1 MNGRPGESG
10 RSTLRTLLLL
20 VLIFGVAL
28 VASGFWFRQNFYK
41 PVEHSSGDQ
50 IITIQQGSSTQSI
63 VNKLAEAGIVRHPF
77 PLRLY
82 LRLTQRSGSLKAGDY
97 KFESPISP
105 MAALSKIERGEVSLE
120 SVTIPEG
127 WNRFEIAE
135 RLAKTGKGTVD
146 EFLRL
151 TYAIEF
157 VSELDPNARN
167 LEGYLFPDTY
177 YYSSKTTAEEL
188 VEMMIDRFEEV
199 FTPTLRARA
208 AEMGMSVHDAVTL
221 ASIIE
226 EEARIADERPVISSV
241 FRNRLRI
248 GMPLASDPTFIYA
261 AILARD
267 YDGNP
272 NQPRHR
278 RRESPY
284 NTYITSGLP
293 PGPIASPGRASIEAA
308 LYPQDTDYLYFVVT
322 GTEGRHKFS
331 RTSAEHEAA
340 AAEYHRQQRALGN

>member
-1 MNGRPGESG
+1 
-10 RSTLRTLLLL
+10 LL
-20 VLIFGVAL
+20 VLFLL
-28 VASGFWFRQNFYK
+28 VVVVLVGAGFWFRTSFNR
-41 PVEHSSGDQ
+41 PVEHDSSDK
-50 IITIQQGSSTQSI
+50 IITIEPGASTQSI
-63 VNKLAEAGIVRHPF
+63 VKQLENAGIVRHPL
-77 PLRLY
+77 PVNIY
-82 LRLTQRSGSLKAGDY
+82 LRLTERSGRLKAGDY
-97 KFESPISP
+97 KFDSPISP
-105 MAALSKIERGEVSLE
+105 RQALEKIEKGEVSLE
-120 SVTIPEG
+120 SLTVPEG
-127 WNRFEIAE
+127 LTRFEIAE
-135 RLAKTGKGTVD
+135 RFAKTGKATAE

-151 TYAIEF
+151 TYAT
-157 VSELDPNARN
+157 ELISDIAPQATN

-177 YYSSKTTAEEL
+177 YYSANTTAEDL
-188 VEMMIDRFEEV
+188 VKAMVNRFESV
-199 FTPTLRARA
+199 FTPAWRSRA
-208 AEMGMSVHDAVTL
+208 AELSLTTHQAITL

-226 EEARIADERPVISSV
+226 EEAKIAEERPVISSV

-284 NTYITSGLP
+284 NTYIRTGLP

-308 LYPQDTDYLYFVVT
+308 LYPEATDFLYFVVN

-331 RTSAEHEAA
+331 RTSEEHEAA
-340 AAEYHRQQRALGN
+340 AAEYHRQQRELGN